1 MDDRW
6 RERLRWRSRRGLLE
20 NDLLLSRY
28 LDKAMAAMPEAE
40 LKMLEKLLLVEDNDL
55 LDLLM
60 GRTVSDDPGLAA
72 LIANIRSSSGGPG
85 Q

>member
-1 MDDRW
+1 MDERR

-28 LDKAMAAMPEAE
+28 LDKNLATMPEVE
-40 LKMLEKLLLVEDNDL
+40 MEVLERLLLLEDNDL

-60 GRTVSDDPGLAA
+60 ARTVNDDPGLTA
-72 LIANIRSSSGGPG
+72 LIANIRNTSGGPG